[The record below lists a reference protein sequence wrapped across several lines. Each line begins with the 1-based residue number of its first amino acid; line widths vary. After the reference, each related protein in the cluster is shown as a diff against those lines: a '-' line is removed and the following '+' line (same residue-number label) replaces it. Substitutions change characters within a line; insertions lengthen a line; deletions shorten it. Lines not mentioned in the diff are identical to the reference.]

1 MPLGIRKIEQ
11 TSQQRGT
18 MGRLGDLMLEV
29 NMRGMMGKVGN
40 LSFADHGKLHEAKS
54 VCGFNR
60 QVNRSKSVH
69 KE

>member
-1 MPLGIRKIEQ
+1 
-11 TSQQRGT
+11 

-29 NMRGMMGKVGN
+29 SMRGTMGKVGN

-69 KE
+69 EE